1 MTKGRQIN
9 GNRRVRAGLIL
20 VTIGVLLVVLGLEP
34 GMFGLDRSPVVG
46 FVQISVFLLGLALVC
61 FGGYISFSVQWIGR
75 ERTIAADIG
84 LRLVS
89 TGYIMA
95 VTSGLADVF
104 GFGTQPWPA
113 IPLFGPLQ
121 VLGVTI
127 AEGFIAVG
135 FILMI
140 APRVKRS

>member
-1 MTKGRQIN
+1 MMKSKPIN
-9 GNRRVRAGLIL
+9 GSRRVRVGLVL
-20 VTIGVLLVVLGLEP
+20 VACGVFLVLLGLEP

-61 FGGYISFSVQWIGR
+61 FGGYISFSMRWIGR

-89 TGYIMA
+89 TGYVMA

-104 GFGTQPWPA
+104 GFGTQPWPV

-127 AEGFIAVG
+127 AEGFIALG
-135 FILMI
+135 FLLMI
-140 APRVKRS
+140 IPGKERP